1 MVASVLKNHND
12 MIILSIAL
20 LIMAGISK
28 AVKDRIMTGWSGSR
42 FEQWGLNRNWWDN
55 QLSWRNKWKIE
66 NGKVTRSE
74 RFPLSST
81 VLVFLTDAWHLFDLA
96 FMLSFAVGVWIAPI
110 NPIWSIMITLATFQT
125 VYSALRIGK

>member
-1 MVASVLKNHND
+1 MVADLLKNHND
-12 MIILSIAL
+12 MILLSISL
-20 LIMAGISK
+20 LIIAGISK

-55 QLSWRNKWKIE
+55 QISWRNKWKIE
-66 NGKVTRSE
+66 NGKVTRTE

-96 FMLSFAVGVWIAPI
+96 FMLSFAAGVWLVPI
-110 NPIWSIMITLATFQT
+110 NPVWSIVITLATFQT
-125 VYSALRIGK
+125 VYSTLRIGK

>member
-1 MVASVLKNHND
+1 
-12 MIILSIAL
+12 MILLSISL
-20 LIMAGISK
+20 LIIAGISK

-55 QLSWRNKWKIE
+55 QISWRNKWKIE
-66 NGKVTRSE
+66 NGKVTRTE

-96 FMLSFAVGVWIAPI
+96 FMLSFAAGVWLVPI
-110 NPIWSIMITLATFQT
+110 NPVWSIVITLATFQT
-125 VYSALRIGK
+125 VYSTLRIGK